1 MHECSQC
8 KLPFSRDSFFLPK
21 FLHWACSQWWLSFL
35 FKNCTTVQGALQ
47 FPSQQASQSAS
58 LITLGFHTLPDHNT
72 YLPSTSPQL
81 RCLQLEM
88 TITCSVIVGCLFF
101 LSPPT
106 SFLGDT
112 LLVGRAKGNNVL
124 SRQIKMLQSFK
135 CKGIKYKIFSFF
147 LFLFLL
153 FHYLSIISVCTTCLL
168 PLCILSFFASLLF
181 PPPRATP
188 A

>member
-101 LSPPT
+101 LSPHQ
-106 SFLGDT
+106 LDT
-112 LLVGRAKGNNVL
+112 LLVGRAKGNDVL
-124 SRQIKMLQSFK
+124 SRQTKMLQSFK

-147 LFLFLL
+147 CVFISLISLL
-153 FHYLSIISVCTTCLL
+153 VYH
-168 PLCILSFFASLLF
+168 LCVHNMFVALVYIKLFASLLF